1 MKKKYEKLVSDIK
14 LLIKQTR
21 AEMKQEQK
29 DYERR
34 PNEDDFA
41 VGYIR
46 ALELK
51 IQDLKELIK

>member
-29 DYERR
+29 DYERS